1 VILVDSS
8 GWIEYF
14 TDGPLADEFAPYL
27 ENLAEV
33 VTPTTVIFEVYRV
46 IRRQRSEEAAT
57 AAVAQMQKTSVVDLD
72 QFLALSAADVSID
85 HGLAMADAIVYA
97 TAQTKGVDVV
107 TGDADF
113 AGLSGAKVFSRPT

>member
-1 VILVDSS
+1 MILVDSS

-14 TDGPLADEFAPYL
+14 TDGPLANEFAPYL

-33 VTPTTVIFEVYRV
+33 VTPTIVIFEVYRV

-97 TAQTKGVDVV
+97 TAQTKGVDMV
-107 TGDADF
+107 TSDADF
-113 AGLSGAKVFSRPT
+113 AGLRGAKVFLRPA

>member
-33 VTPTTVIFEVYRV
+33 VTPTIVIFEVYRV

-72 QFLALSAADVSID
+72 QFLALSAADVSVG
-85 HGLAMADAIVYA
+85 HGLDMADAIVYA
-97 TAQTKGVDVV
+97 TARTKGVDMV

-113 AGLSGAKVFSRPT
+113 AGLSGAKVFTRPA

>member
-27 ENLAEV
+27 EDLAEV
-33 VTPTTVIFEVYRV
+33 VTPTIVIFEVYRV
-46 IRRQRSEEAAT
+46 IRRQRSEEMAM

-72 QFLALSAADVSID
+72 QFLALSAGDVSID
-85 HGLAMADAIVYA
+85 HGLAMADAIIYA
-97 TAQTKGVDVV
+97 TAQTKGIQMV
-107 TGDADF
+107 TADGDF
-113 AGLSGAKVFSRPT
+113 ANLSNAKVFSRRT

>member
-33 VTPTTVIFEVYRV
+33 VTPTIVIFEVYRV

-97 TAQTKGVDVV
+97 TAQTEGVEVV

-113 AGLSGAKVFSRPT
+113 AGLSGAKVFSRPA

>member
-113 AGLSGAKVFSRPT
+113 AGLSGARVFSRPA

>member
-1 VILVDSS
+1 VIMVDSS

-14 TDGPLADEFAPYL
+14 TDGPLADEFAPFL

-33 VTPTTVIFEVYRV
+33 VTPTIVIFEVYRV

-97 TAQTKGVDVV
+97 TAQTKGVDMV
-107 TGDADF
+107 TSDADF
-113 AGLSGAKVFSRPT
+113 EGLSRAKVFSRPA

>member
-1 VILVDSS
+1 MILVDSS

-33 VTPTTVIFEVYRV
+33 VTPTIVIFEVYRV

-97 TAQTKGVDVV
+97 TAQTEGVEVV

-113 AGLSGAKVFSRPT
+113 AGLSGAKVFSRPA

>member
-1 VILVDSS
+1 MILVDSS

-33 VTPTTVIFEVYRV
+33 VTPTIVIFEVYRV

-97 TAQTKGVDVV
+97 TAQTKGVDMV

-113 AGLSGAKVFSRPT
+113 AGLSGAKVFLRPA